1 MNCREQEKTERQTS
15 SALRALP
22 ALAQFIQVSISIFNL
37 ILTSILQYSVRSFF
51 KDQQKG
57 IKVNFWSIVFL
68 EGGAFVNI
76 FLILSFL
83 KGFEK
88 YYKTLKKNFKMFV
101 QAETA
106 DIKQLISKPATS
118 NSEEFTLLQDSVRK
132 IQIYQIS
139 IYTLLGC
146 PFVCIQ

>member
-1 MNCREQEKTERQTS
+1 MAYR
-15 SALRALP
+15 
-22 ALAQFIQVSISIFNL
+22 
-37 ILTSILQYSVRSFF
+37 FF
-51 KDQQKG
+51 G
-57 IKVNFWSIVFL
+57 
-68 EGGAFVNI
+68 GGAFVNI

-139 IYTLLGC
+139 IYTLLGY